1 MSHVT
6 DFDTSAIDLHL
17 VAALDVLGDG
27 VMLFDDRDRL
37 VHANDASRN
46 LLSHLASLL
55 VPGTPFT
62 TIVTA
67 QATSGLVAA
76 ARGRERAW
84 TAERLARHTT
94 PDESPFEIGLC
105 DGRWLLV
112 RDRRLADGHTVVTL
126 SDVSEIRRRE
136 VRLADSERRL
146 AVAQRQLAD
155 AIDSMSEGFVLW
167 DANDRL
173 VLCNGRFRQLVA
185 PVADLLEPGVVF
197 ADLLRAAV
205 DRGMIVEAHGDP
217 ESWVTARLDEHR
229 AVSARRDLA
238 LSSGHW
244 VELREYRTPDGGV
257 VGIVTDV
264 TGQKLAERA
273 LSDSEARHRRLVEQA
288 PDLVAVVSDGRLAY
302 VNPAGARMLGGSP
315 EELVGRSVLELIHP
329 DYAAVID
336 ARLEVLLDERDWVP
350 IKLVGAAGVRD
361 AELAAV
367 PFAPGRR
374 RDLMLVARNITQ
386 IKRSAEAMLARE
398 HRLRGIMNTVLDGI
412 ITIDTLGIIEDLNPA
427 IERVF
432 GYSRDELIGQPVAML
447 MPDAHA
453 RHHDRYMQTYMGT
466 GQRRVLGLGR
476 EETGRRKDGSLFP
489 FELAI
494 SELRLG
500 GRRLFTGVLRD
511 ITSRKAAEQALRE
524 SEERYALAAAG
535 TNEGI
540 WDWDIA
546 SDRLYASLRM
556 CEMMGFHDRAPT
568 RPSQWVERIHPD
580 DRAVY
585 RATLISHLRGKT
597 ESFLCEYRILHPSG
611 PRWIYHRG
619 LALRDHTGRAYRM
632 AGSIDDVTPRKQAEE
647 ALRAAKDQAEIANR
661 AKTEFL
667 ANMSHELRTPLN
679 AIIGFSELIQQELFG
694 PVGERYRDYAHNIND
709 SGRHLLDVI
718 NDILD
723 VSRIEA
729 GRMELEAEPVQ
740 LRSVIDASLRLIQ
753 QRAYKNG
760 LAIDCDFQDPL
771 PVVCGEARRLKQVML
786 NLLSNAVK
794 FTPEGGTVTVRVT
807 RGFDG
812 GVTVAVIDTGIGMT
826 DEDIPRA
833 LTPFI
838 QVDSR
843 LARKYEGTGLGL
855 PLARA
860 FMELH
865 RGSLDLTSAPGV
877 GTTATLRFPPE
888 CILDGR
894 CVPVP
899 GSASP
904 GPREEEPSK

>member
-1 MSHVT
+1 VDGVDYVT
-6 DFDTSAIDLHL
+6 DIDTSATDFHL
-17 VAALDVLGDG
+17 AAALDVLGDG
-27 VMLFDDRDRL
+27 VMLFDAADRL
-37 VHANDASRN
+37 VHANDASRT
-46 LLSHLASLL
+46 LLPHLAPLL
-55 VPGTPFT
+55 VPGSPFT
-62 TIVTA
+62 AIIKA
-67 QATSGLVAA
+67 QAASGLVAA
-76 ARGRERAW
+76 ARGREDCW
-84 TAERLARHTT
+84 VAERLARHAA
-94 PDESPFEIGLC
+94 PADSPFETGLS

-112 RDRRLADGHTVVTL
+112 RDRRLAGGHTVVTF
-126 SDVSEIRRRE
+126 SDVSVLRQREI
-136 VRLADSERRL
+136 RLADSERRL

-155 AIDSMSEGFVLW
+155 AIESMSEGFVLW
-167 DANDRL
+167 DADDRL
-173 VLCNGRFRQLVA
+173 VLCNGRYRELVA
-185 PVADLLEPGVVF
+185 PISDLLEPGVGF
-197 ADLLRAAV
+197 AELLSAAV
-205 DRGMIVEAHGDP
+205 DRGMVVEAHGDP
-217 ESWVTARLDEHR
+217 TAWVTARLEDHR
-229 AVSARRDLA
+229 APSVRRELA

-244 VELREYRTPDGGV
+244 VELREYRTPDGGC
-257 VGIVTDV
+257 VGIVADI

-302 VNPAGARMLGGSP
+302 LNPAGARMLGGTPQS
-315 EELVGRSVLELIHP
+315 LVGRAVLELIHP

-336 ARLEVLLDERDWVP
+336 AGLAVLLDERDWVP
-350 IKLVGAAGVRD
+350 IKLVGAAGVCD
-361 AELAAV
+361 AELAAL
-367 PFAPGRR
+367 PFALGRR
-374 RDLMLVARNITQ
+374 RDIMLVARDITQ

-412 ITIDTLGIIEDLNPA
+412 ITVDAHGIVEDFNPA

-432 GYSRDELIGQPVAML
+432 GYGRDELIGQPVTML
-447 MPDAHA
+447 MADGQAA
-453 RHHDRYMQTYMGT
+453 RHDGYLQQYIRT
-466 GQRRVLGLGR
+466 GQRRMLGAGR
-476 EETGRRKDGSLFP
+476 EEVGRRKDGSLFP

-511 ITSRKAAEQALRE
+511 ISQRKEAEQALRE
-524 SEERYALAAAG
+524 SEERYALATAG

-546 SDRLYASLRM
+546 SDRLYASPRM
-556 CEMMGFHDRAPT
+556 CELMGFHDHAPT
-568 RPSQWVERIHPD
+568 RPCQWVDRIHPD
-580 DRAVY
+580 DRVPY
-585 RATLISHLRGKT
+585 RDTLVAHLRGAT
-597 ESFLCEYRILHPSG
+597 ETFTFEYRILHPSG
-611 PRWIYHRG
+611 ERWIYHRG
-619 LALRDHTGRAYRM
+619 LALRDGAGRAYRM

-647 ALRAAKDQAEIANR
+647 SLRAAKDQAEIANR

-694 PVGERYRDYAHNIND
+694 PVGERYKDYAHNINE

-740 LRSVIDASLRLIQ
+740 LRSIIDASLRLIQ

-760 LAIDCDFQDPL
+760 LTIDCDFQDPL

-794 FTPEGGTVTVRVT
+794 FTPEGGSVTVQVK
-807 RGFDG
+807 RGPEG

-826 DEDIPRA
+826 AEDIPRA

-877 GTTATLRFPPE
+877 GTTVTLRFPSD
-888 CILDGR
+888 CILDGK
-894 CVPVP
+894 CVSPTGQ
-899 GSASP
+899 GS
-904 GPREEEPSK
+904 G

>member
-1 MSHVT
+1 MDDV
-6 DFDTSAIDLHL
+6 SASNFITGEHL

-27 VMLFDDRDRL
+27 VVLFDADDRL
-37 VHANDASRN
+37 VHANDSSRA
-46 LLSHLASLL
+46 LLPHLAPLL
-55 VPGTPFT
+55 IPGTSFAT
-62 TIVTA
+62 LIEA
-67 QATSGLVAA
+67 QAASGLIAT
-76 ARGRERAW
+76 ARGRERGW
-84 TAERLARHTT
+84 VEERLTRHRT
-94 PDESPFEIGLC
+94 PGESPFEMGLA

-112 RDRRLADGHTVVTL
+112 RERRLDDGHTVVTL
-126 SDVSEIRRRE
+126 SDVSELRRRE
-136 VRLADSERRL
+136 VSLADSERRL

-155 AIDSMSEGFVLW
+155 AVESMSEGFVLW
-167 DANDRL
+167 DAQDRL
-173 VLCNGRFRQLVA
+173 VLCNWRYRQLVA
-185 PVADLLEPGVVF
+185 PIADLLQPGARFV
-197 ADLLRAAV
+197 DMLYAAI
-205 DRGMIVEAHGDP
+205 DRGMVVEARLDP
-217 ESWVTARLDEHR
+217 QNWVTARLEEHR
-229 AVSARRDLA
+229 ALSARREMA

-244 VELREYRTPDGGV
+244 VQLREYRTPDGGC

-288 PDLVAVVSDGRLAY
+288 PDLVAVVADGRLTY
-302 VNPAGARMLGGSP
+302 VNPAGARMLGAAP
-315 EELVGRSVLELIHP
+315 QTLVGQAALALIHP

-336 ARLEVLLDERDWVP
+336 DGLEILLDERDWVP
-350 IKLVGAAGVRD
+350 LKLMGVAGVCD
-361 AELAAV
+361 VELAAL
-367 PFAPGRR
+367 PFTPGRR
-374 RDLMLVARNITQ
+374 RDIMLVARDITE

-412 ITIDTLGIIEDLNPA
+412 ITVDAQGRIEDFNPA

-432 GYSRDELIGQPVAML
+432 GYSREELMGQPVTLL
-447 MPDAHA
+447 MPESHA
-453 RHHDRYMQTYMGT
+453 RRHDQYVDAYIRT
-466 GQRRVLGLGR
+466 GHRTVLGIGR
-476 EETGRRKDGSLFP
+476 EEMGKRKDGSLFP

-511 ITSRKAAEQALRE
+511 ITDRKQSEAALRA
-524 SEERYALAAAG
+524 SEERYALATAG

-546 SDRLYASLRM
+546 ADRLYASPRL
-556 CEMMGFHDRAPT
+556 CEMMGFPQDRLT
-568 RPSQWVERIHPD
+568 RPDQWVDRIHGD
-580 DRAVY
+580 DRQAY
-585 RATLISHLRGKT
+585 REALVAHLKGQT
-597 ESFLCEYRILHPSG
+597 DTFSQEYRVQHPDG
-611 PRWIYHRG
+611 LRWIYHRG
-619 LALRDHTGRAYRM
+619 LALRNEAGRPYRM
-632 AGSIDDVTPRKQAEE
+632 AGSIDDVTSRKQAEE
-647 ALRAAKDQAEIANR
+647 ALRAAKEQAEIANR

-694 PVGERYRDYAHNIND
+694 PVGERYKDYAHNIND

-760 LAIDCDFQDPL
+760 LTLDCDFQDPL

-794 FTPEGGTVTVRVT
+794 FTPEGGSVTVRVA
-807 RGFDG
+807 RGQDG
-812 GVTVAVIDTGIGMT
+812 GVTVAVVDTGIGMT
-826 DEDIPRA
+826 PEDIPRA
-833 LTPFI
+833 LTPFV

-843 LARKYEGTGLGL
+843 LARRFEGTGLGL

-865 RGSLDLTSAPGV
+865 RGGLTITSEAGR
-877 GTTATLRFPPE
+877 GTTVTLRFPPE
-888 CILDGR
+888 CILDSR
-894 CVPVP
+894 CCTI
-899 GSASP
+899 
-904 GPREEEPSK
+904 EPAT